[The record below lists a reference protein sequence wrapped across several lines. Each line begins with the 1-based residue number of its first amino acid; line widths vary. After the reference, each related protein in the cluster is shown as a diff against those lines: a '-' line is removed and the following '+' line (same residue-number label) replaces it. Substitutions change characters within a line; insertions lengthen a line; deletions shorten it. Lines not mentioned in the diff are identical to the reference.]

1 MPHTTKW
8 VLAVSLLCMPAR
20 ALSPPTWRTE
30 TLATGAALSVMYA
43 GAPPGSAPVILF
55 LHGFPEGSYSWWP
68 LLAAGHLD
76 AYTLVAPD
84 QRGYNASFAA
94 DTAGDASL
102 LVSQLAADALALI
115 DLLGGA
121 AHVVAHD
128 WGGGVAWWL
137 ACQQLPAMLSL
148 TILNMPHPMGWWEG
162 IQRVPAQQQAS
173 AYVLSFIRAGFSDYL
188 TADDS
193 AVLRSWFKNDQWF
206 AGAAEA
212 ALAASWRVR
221 GSVNASLGWYRENVR
236 VRAPPN
242 CTEWQ
247 CFDQGVSGP
256 FGAMPNNGSLAPAL
270 RVRVLWGMAD
280 TAFDNEWQLAYM
292 AAKVPAAQLAVTRY
306 PAASHWIAQ
315 ELPEEMARQVAAFVG
330 GGGGGG
336 GAPGA
341 LAMAAGQ

>member
-1 MPHTTKW
+1 MSRAA
-8 VLAVSLLCMPAR
+8 LALFLLLLVRAR
-20 ALSPPTWRTE
+20 ALAPPTWRTE
-30 TLATGAALSVMYA
+30 TLPSGAALSVMYA
-43 GAPPGSAPVILF
+43 GAPPGSGAPAILF

-94 DTAGDASL
+94 DANGDHAL
-102 LVSQLAADALALI
+102 LVPQLAADALALI
-115 DLLGGA
+115 GLLGGA

-137 ACQQLPAMLSL
+137 AAQQPGGAVLSL

-173 AYVLSFIRAGFSDYL
+173 AYVLSFIRAGFADYL

-193 AVLRSWFKNDQWF
+193 AVLRSWFAGDAWF

-212 ALAASWRVR
+212 ALAASWRVP
-221 GSVNASLGWYRENVR
+221 GSVNASLGWYRANVR

-256 FGAMPNNGSLAPAL
+256 FGAMPNNGTLAPAL

-280 TAFDNEWQLAYM
+280 TAFDNEWQLAFI

-306 PAASHWIAQ
+306 PAATHWIAQ

-330 GGGGGG
+330 GS
-336 GAPGA
+336 GAR
-341 LAMAAGQ
+341 AAPPDRG